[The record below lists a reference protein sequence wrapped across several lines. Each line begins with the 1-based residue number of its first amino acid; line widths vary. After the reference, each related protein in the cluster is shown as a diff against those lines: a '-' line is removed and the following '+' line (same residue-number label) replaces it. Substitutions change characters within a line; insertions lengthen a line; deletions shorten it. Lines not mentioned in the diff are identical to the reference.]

1 MTEIKIQDFESYGNW
16 INNQDESAGNVESI
30 NVISPYF
37 DKKIGEFFEP
47 ISLKPVSEAAI
58 KYNFPKID

>member
-16 INNQDESAGNVESI
+16 INNQDESAGKVESI

-37 DKKIGEFFEP
+37 DEKI
-47 ISLKPVSEAAI
+47 A
-58 KYNFPKID
+58 